1 MAVVH
6 RFDCTIIYK
15 QPYTKMLLWQDYIF
29 CLKTKQCMIRKAHSL
44 FFIVVI
50 LHKPFQPFLTFVTT
64 TVVII
69 FALGYLIDFVAIK
82 GENTIKIEIAGKSF
96 LMKIYLTLF
105 SAKKCRKLS

>member
-1 MAVVH
+1 MYDQKST
-6 RFDCTIIYK
+6 FIIFYRC
-15 QPYTKMLLWQDYIF
+15 D
-29 CLKTKQCMIRKAHSL
+29 S
-44 FFIVVI
+44 
-50 LHKPFQPFLTFVTT
+50 KPFQPFLTFVTT

-105 SAKKCRKLS
+105 SAQKCRKLSQFKNLQASVSELI